1 MDIAPPST
9 PTGDALLAS
18 SYFQWGAQ
26 ASIDIFPAPDLIPPG
41 PRVLRRILADDRHA
55 LNAFRAARPET
66 AKGKRL
72 KRTAT
77 AAFRFLSAAAK
88 QYLLYNRAAARG
100 NIRAM
105 DRYGEA
111 GETLWDLAGRK
122 FEAADN
128 IGTLPYPY

>member
-1 MDIAPPST
+1 M
-9 PTGDALLAS
+9 
-18 SYFQWGAQ
+18 
-26 ASIDIFPAPDLIPPG
+26 
-41 PRVLRRILADDRHA
+41 RRILADDRHA